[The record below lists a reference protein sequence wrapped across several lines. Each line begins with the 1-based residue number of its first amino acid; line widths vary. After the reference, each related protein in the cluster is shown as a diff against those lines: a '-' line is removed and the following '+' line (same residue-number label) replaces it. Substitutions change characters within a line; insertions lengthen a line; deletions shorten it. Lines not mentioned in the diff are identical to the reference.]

1 MAVARVRMR
10 GVGLGLAVAWTVAS
24 GCTAEVDDGPG
35 SFGPGGPQDTDPDS
49 GGSSSSTGE
58 PESSSGAI
66 GVDGSGSSEG
76 SSSTGSF
83 EESSSG
89 SSTGAIDP
97 TKGQEESSSS
107 SDDGSGPY
115 DCTTAITCQQ
125 AVSLGSVSGDEGSPV
140 LTTSGEEPTWITFHV
155 TENNRSV
162 AGEEVSFTVTLTSP
176 PDVDFDLYVYRGP
189 DGGNTGC
196 NGTGASSVTEAV
208 DSVHMEWG
216 EGLVA
221 NGSDEDA
228 WIAVEIRAKNGMCVP
243 GAAWSLTADGDT

>member
-1 MAVARVRMR
+1 MAGVSARMR
-10 GVGLGLAVAWTVAS
+10 WSVAWTVALA
-24 GCTAEVDDGPG
+24 CTAEVDDGPG
-35 SFGPGGPQDTDPDS
+35 SFGPGGPEDTDPDGS
-49 GGSSSSTGE
+49 GGSSSSGA
-58 PESSSGAI
+58 PASSSGDV
-66 GVDGSGSSEG
+66 GLDGTGSSGG
-76 SSSTGSF
+76 SSSSGGF
-83 EESSSG
+83 EESSS
-89 SSTGAIDP
+89 STGGIDP
-97 TKGQEESSSS
+97 TKGQEDSSSSS

-140 LTTSGEEPTWITFHV
+140 LTTSGEEPTWVTFHV

-162 AGEEVSFTVTLTSP
+162 AGEEVSFTVTLQSP

-228 WIAVEIRAKNGMCVP
+228 WVAVEIRAKNGMCVP
-243 GAAWSLTADGDT
+243 GAVWSLTADGDT